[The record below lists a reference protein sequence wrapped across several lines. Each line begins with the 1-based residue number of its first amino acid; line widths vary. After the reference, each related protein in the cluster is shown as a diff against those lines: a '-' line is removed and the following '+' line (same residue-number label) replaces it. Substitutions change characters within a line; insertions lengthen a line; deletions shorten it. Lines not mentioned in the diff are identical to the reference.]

1 MDNLIGYD
9 LVIFR
14 LHCISALC
22 VYQTTRYANIHQN
35 HQSAKSSSKSFP
47 SSQKSAIVQDPPVG
61 CISAISVASET
72 RTPSALESALC
83 CYVMPFIRCVCMDVF
98 ISYTFICPYV
108 VMLVYTNVPTDIWSD
123 VNKYVHV
130 SEYVSTCLHT

>member
-47 SSQKSAIVQDPPVG
+47 ASQKSAIVQVSSRRVYIRHIG
-61 CISAISVASET
+61 CLRNSNSLRSGIRIM
-72 RTPSALESALC
+72 LLC
-83 CYVMPFIRCVCMDVF
+83 DAVYTCVCMDVL

-108 VMLVYTNVPTDIWSD
+108 VMLVHTNVPTDIWSD